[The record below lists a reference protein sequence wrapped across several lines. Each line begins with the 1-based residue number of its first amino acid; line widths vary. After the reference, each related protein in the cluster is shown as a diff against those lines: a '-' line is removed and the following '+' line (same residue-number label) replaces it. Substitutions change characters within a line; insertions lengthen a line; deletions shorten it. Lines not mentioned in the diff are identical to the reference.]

1 MDRSKAFGRGILAL
15 IIVIAVSVPSFARAM
30 PMQSSL
36 AQVNISEM
44 VGCHGQPCSDHQSNS
59 PVQNKAA
66 TCMTAFCIAPL
77 LLAPN
82 SMAAFS
88 AVSYPITHRV
98 IAETFPLGMSQIP
111 DPYPPRPNH
120 LI

>member
-1 MDRSKAFGRGILAL
+1 MDLYKAFGRGILAL
-15 IIVIAVSVPSFARAM
+15 IIVITLSVPSFARAM
-30 PMQSSL
+30 SMQTSQ
-36 AQVNISEM
+36 AQANMSVM

-82 SMAAFS
+82 PVAVFS
-88 AVSYPITHRV
+88 TVSYPIVHRV
-98 IAETFPLGMSQIP
+98 IAATFPLGMSQNP
-111 DPYPPRPNH
+111 DPYPPRQNH

>member
-1 MDRSKAFGRGILAL
+1 MDRCKAFGRGILAL

-30 PMQSSL
+30 PMQSY
-36 AQVNISEM
+36 QVQAKMSVM
-44 VGCHGQPCSDHQSNS
+44 VGCHGQPCSDHQSKS

-66 TCMTAFCIAPL
+66 TCMAAFCIAPL

-82 SMAAFS
+82 SMAVFS
-88 AVSYPITHRV
+88 PVSYPITHRV
-98 IAETFPLGMSQIP
+98 IAETFPLGMSQNP
-111 DPYPPRPNH
+111 DPYPPRQNH